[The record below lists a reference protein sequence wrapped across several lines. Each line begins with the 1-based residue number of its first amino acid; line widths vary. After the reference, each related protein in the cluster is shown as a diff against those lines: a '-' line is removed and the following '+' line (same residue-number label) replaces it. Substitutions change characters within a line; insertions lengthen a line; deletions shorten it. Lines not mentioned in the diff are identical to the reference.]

1 MPAADPATT
10 PTSPA
15 ASGSAAPRAMRAM
28 RVAAIQTVTGTA
40 LDANLARADAL
51 IAEAARGGAELVLLP
66 EYFCLMGRQES
77 DKVAVREQDGDGPIQ
92 RFLADAARRHGIWLV
107 GGTLPLWCEDDQRVH
122 NSSLAFDPHGER
134 VARYDKIHLFGFTRG
149 EERYD
154 ESRTILA
161 GRKPITFDA
170 PCGRVAM
177 SVCYDLRF
185 PELYRQMAST
195 DSENGLALILM
206 PAAFTYTTGQAHW
219 EILLRARAIEN
230 QCYVLAAAQGGKHEN
245 GRRTWGHSMLV
256 DPWGEVLAMLPE
268 GEGVVSG
275 TLDPARIA
283 EVRQN
288 LPALRHRVL

>member
-1 MPAADPATT
+1 MQAPAPF
-10 PTSPA
+10 
-15 ASGSAAPRAMRAM
+15 
-28 RVAAIQTVTGTA
+28 RVAAIQTVTGTS
-40 LDANLARADAL
+40 LDANLARAESL

-66 EYFCLMGRQES
+66 EYFCMMGQREA
-77 DKVAVREQDGDGPIQ
+77 DKIAIREQDGDGPVQ
-92 RFLADAARRHGIWLV
+92 RFLADAAKRHRVWLV
-107 GGTLPLWCEDDQRVH
+107 GGTLPMWCGDDDRVY
-122 NSSLAFDPHGER
+122 NTSLAFDPRGER

-149 EERYD
+149 AESYD

-161 GRKPITFDA
+161 GNTPVSFDA

-185 PELYRQMAST
+185 PELYR
-195 DSENGLALILM
+195 GLAGGDGASLILM

-275 TLDPARIA
+275 VIDPARLA

>member
-1 MPAADPATT
+1 MTAQT
-10 PTSPA
+10 PF
-15 ASGSAAPRAMRAM
+15 
-28 RVAAIQTVTGTA
+28 RVAAIQTVTGTS
-40 LDANLARADAL
+40 LDDNLARADQL
-51 IAEAARGGAELVLLP
+51 IAEAANGGAELVLLP
-66 EYFCLMGRQES
+66 EYFCLMGRHES
-77 DKVAVREQDGDGPIQ
+77 DKVAIREQDGDGPVQ
-92 RFLADAARRHGIWLV
+92 RFLADAARRHRIWLV
-107 GGTLPLWCEDDQRVH
+107 GGTLPMWCGDDNRVY
-122 NSSLAFDPHGER
+122 NTSLAFDPRGER
-134 VARYDKIHLFGFTRG
+134 VARYDKIHLFGFTKG
-149 EERYD
+149 TENFD

-161 GRKPITFDA
+161 GKSPVSFNA

-185 PELYRQMAST
+185 PELYR
-195 DSENGLALILM
+195 GLADDKAGDGISLILM

-256 DPWGEVLAMLPE
+256 DPWGELMGVLPE

-275 TLDPARIA
+275 VIDPARLA

>member
-1 MPAADPATT
+1 M
-10 PTSPA
+10 SPA
-15 ASGSAAPRAMRAM
+15 KPASPAPF
-28 RVAAIQTVTGTA
+28 RVAAIQTVTGTS
-40 LDANLARADAL
+40 LDANLARAEAR
-51 IAEAARGGAELVLLP
+51 IAEAAAGGAELVLLP
-66 EYFCLMGRQES
+66 EYFCIMGRAES
-77 DKVAVREQDGDGPIQ
+77 DKVAVREHDGDGPVQ
-92 RFLADAARRHGIWLV
+92 QFLADTARRHGIWLV
-107 GGTLPLWCEDDQRVH
+107 GGTLPMWCDDPQRVY
-122 NSSLAFDPHGER
+122 NTSLAFNPRGER
-134 VARYDKIHLFGFTRG
+134 IARYDKIHLFGFTRG
-149 EERYD
+149 TESYD

-161 GRKPITFDA
+161 GRTPVSFDA

-185 PELYRQMAST
+185 PELYR
-195 DSENGLALILM
+195 GLAADGGTSLILM

-268 GEGVVSG
+268 GEGVVG
-275 TLDPARIA
+275 GVIDPARLE

>member
-1 MPAADPATT
+1 MIEKEATMTAQT
-10 PTSPA
+10 PF
-15 ASGSAAPRAMRAM
+15 
-28 RVAAIQTVTGTA
+28 RVAAIQTVTGTS
-40 LDANLARADAL
+40 LDDNLARADQL
-51 IAEAARGGAELVLLP
+51 IAEAANGGAELVLLP
-66 EYFCLMGRQES
+66 EYFCLMGRHES
-77 DKVAVREQDGDGPIQ
+77 DKVAIREQDGDGPVQ
-92 RFLADAARRHGIWLV
+92 RFLADAARRHRIWLV
-107 GGTLPLWCEDDQRVH
+107 GGTLPMWCGDDNRVY
-122 NSSLAFDPHGER
+122 NTSLAFDPRGER
-134 VARYDKIHLFGFTRG
+134 VARYDKIHLFGFTKG
-149 EERYD
+149 TENFD

-161 GRKPITFDA
+161 GKSPVSFNA

-185 PELYRQMAST
+185 PELYR
-195 DSENGLALILM
+195 GLADDKAGDGISLILM

-256 DPWGEVLAMLPE
+256 DPWGELMGILPE

-275 TLDPARIA
+275 VIDPARLA

>member
-1 MPAADPATT
+1 MTEKEATMTAQT
-10 PTSPA
+10 PF
-15 ASGSAAPRAMRAM
+15 
-28 RVAAIQTVTGTA
+28 RVAAIQTVTGTS
-40 LDANLARADAL
+40 LDDNLARADQL
-51 IAEAARGGAELVLLP
+51 IAEAANGGAELVLLP
-66 EYFCLMGRQES
+66 EYFCLMGRHES
-77 DKVAVREQDGDGPIQ
+77 DKVAIREQDGDGPVQ
-92 RFLADAARRHGIWLV
+92 RFLADAARRHRIWLV
-107 GGTLPLWCEDDQRVH
+107 GGTLPMWCGDDNRVY
-122 NSSLAFDPHGER
+122 NTSLAFDPRGER
-134 VARYDKIHLFGFTRG
+134 VARYDKIHLFGFTKG
-149 EERYD
+149 TENFD

-161 GRKPITFDA
+161 GKSPVSFNA

-185 PELYRQMAST
+185 PELYR
-195 DSENGLALILM
+195 GLADDKANKAGDGISLILM

-256 DPWGEVLAMLPE
+256 DPWGELMGVLPE

-275 TLDPARIA
+275 VIDPARLA

>member
-1 MPAADPATT
+1 MTAPAAPA
-10 PTSPA
+10 PF
-15 ASGSAAPRAMRAM
+15 
-28 RVAAIQTVTGTA
+28 RVAAIQTVTGTS
-40 LDANLARADAL
+40 LDANLARAGAL
-51 IAEAARGGAELVLLP
+51 IAEAAAGGAALVLLP
-66 EYFCLMGRQES
+66 EYFCMMGRSES
-77 DKVAVREQDGDGPIQ
+77 DKVAVREHDGDGPVQ
-92 RFLADAARRHGIWLV
+92 QFLADAARRHGIWLV
-107 GGTLPLWCEDDQRVH
+107 GGTLPMWCDDPARVY
-122 NSSLAFDPHGER
+122 NTSLAFDPRGER

-149 EERYD
+149 TESYD

-161 GRKPITFDA
+161 GRTPVSFDA

-185 PELYRQMAST
+185 PELYR
-195 DSENGLALILM
+195 GLAAGDGTSLILM

-256 DPWGEVLAMLPE
+256 DPWGEVLATLPE
-268 GEGVVSG
+268 GEGVVG
-275 TLDPARIA
+275 GVIDPVRLA

>member
-1 MPAADPATT
+1 MTT
-10 PTSPA
+10 
-15 ASGSAAPRAMRAM
+15 SAPF
-28 RVAAIQTVTGTA
+28 RVAAIQTVSSTSVE
-40 LDANLARADAL
+40 ANLARADAL
-51 IAEAARGGAELVLLP
+51 IAEAAQGGAELVLLP
-66 EYFCLMGRQES
+66 EYFCVMGRQDT
-77 DKVAVREQDGDGPIQ
+77 DKVAIREQDGDGPIQ
-92 RFLADAARRHGIWLV
+92 RFLAGAARRHRVWLV
-107 GGTLPLWCEDDQRVH
+107 GGTLPLWCEDGGRVY
-122 NSSLAFDPHGER
+122 NSSLAFDPRGER

-149 EERYD
+149 SEQYD
-154 ESRTILA
+154 EARTILA
-161 GRKPITFDA
+161 GRTPVAFDA

-185 PELYRQMAST
+185 PELYRGLGGA
-195 DSENGLALILM
+195 DGLALILM

-275 TLDPARIA
+275 TIDPARLA
-283 EVRQN
+283 EVREN

>member
-1 MPAADPATT
+1 MTPASSA
-10 PTSPA
+10 SPA
-15 ASGSAAPRAMRAM
+15 PF
-28 RVAAIQTVTGTA
+28 RVAAVQTVTGTS
-40 LDANLARADAL
+40 LDANLARAEAR
-51 IAEAARGGAELVLLP
+51 IAEAAAGGAELVLLP
-66 EYFCLMGRQES
+66 EYFCIMGRAES
-77 DKVAVREQDGDGPIQ
+77 DKVAVREHDGDGPVQ
-92 RFLADAARRHGIWLV
+92 QFLADTARRHGIWLV
-107 GGTLPLWCEDDQRVH
+107 GGTLPMWCDDPQRVY
-122 NSSLAFDPHGER
+122 NTSLAFNPRGER
-134 VARYDKIHLFGFTRG
+134 IARYDKIHLFGFTRG
-149 EERYD
+149 TESYD

-161 GRKPITFDA
+161 GRTPVSFDA

-185 PELYRQMAST
+185 PELYR
-195 DSENGLALILM
+195 GLAADGGTSLILM

-268 GEGVVSG
+268 GEGVVG
-275 TLDPARIA
+275 GVIDPARLE

>member
-1 MPAADPATT
+1 MTAS
-10 PTSPA
+10 SPS
-15 ASGSAAPRAMRAM
+15 ASTQPFH
-28 RVAAIQTVTGTA
+28 VAAIQTVTGTS
-40 LDANLARADAL
+40 LDDNLARADAL
-51 IAEAARGGAELVLLP
+51 IAEAARGGAQLVLLP
-66 EYFCLMGRQES
+66 EYFCMMGRHES
-77 DKVAVREQDGDGPIQ
+77 DKVAIREQDGDGPVQ
-92 RFLADAARRHGIWLV
+92 RFLTDAARRHRLWIV
-107 GGTLPLWCEDDQRVH
+107 GGTLPMWCGDDKRVY
-122 NSSLAFDPHGER
+122 NTSLAFDPHGKR
-134 VARYDKIHLFGFTRG
+134 VARYDKIHLFGFKKGT
-149 EERYD
+149 EDYD

-161 GRKPITFDA
+161 GKTPVSFDA

-185 PELYRQMAST
+185 PELYR
-195 DSENGLALILM
+195 GLAAGKGGPGLSLILM

-256 DPWGEVLAMLPE
+256 DPWGELMGVLPE

-275 TLDPARIA
+275 VIDPSRLA

>member
-1 MPAADPATT
+1 MTATT
-10 PTSPA
+10 P
-15 ASGSAAPRAMRAM
+15 M
-28 RVAAIQTVTGTA
+28 RVAAIQTVTGTS
-40 LDANLARADAL
+40 LDDNLARADTL
-51 IAEAARGGAELVLLP
+51 IAEAAAGGAELVLLP
-66 EYFCLMGRQES
+66 EYFCMMGRQET
-77 DKVAVREQDGDGPIQ
+77 DKVAIREQDGDGPVQ
-92 RFLADAARRHGIWLV
+92 RFLADASLRYQIWLV
-107 GGTLPLWCEDDQRVH
+107 GGTLPMWCGDEGRVH
-122 NSSLAFDPHGER
+122 NTSLAFDPRGQR
-134 VARYDKIHLFGFTRG
+134 VARYDKIHLFGFTKG
-149 EERYD
+149 NESYD

-161 GRKPITFDA
+161 GNAPVAFDA

-185 PELYRQMAST
+185 PELYR
-195 DSENGLALILM
+195 GLAAKNDVSLILM

-256 DPWGEVLAMLPE
+256 DPWGELMGVLPE

-275 TLDPARIA
+275 IIDPARLA

>member
-1 MPAADPATT
+1 MTAT
-10 PTSPA
+10 
-15 ASGSAAPRAMRAM
+15 APM
-28 RVAAIQTVTGTA
+28 RVAAIQTVTGIT
-40 LDANLARADAL
+40 LDDNLARADAL

-66 EYFCLMGRQES
+66 EYFCMMGRHET
-77 DKVAVREQDGDGPIQ
+77 DKVAIREQDGDGPVQ
-92 RFLADAARRHGIWLV
+92 SFLADAARRHRVWLV
-107 GGTLPLWCEDDQRVH
+107 GGTLPMWCNDDARVY
-122 NSSLAFDPHGER
+122 NTSLAFDPHGRR
-134 VARYDKIHLFGFTRG
+134 VARYDKIHLFGFTKG
-149 EERYD
+149 TESYD

-161 GRKPITFDA
+161 GKTPVAFDA

-185 PELYRQMAST
+185 PELYR
-195 DSENGLALILM
+195 GLAGKNDVSLILM

-256 DPWGEVLAMLPE
+256 DPWGELMGVLPE

-275 TLDPARIA
+275 TVDPARLA

>member
-1 MPAADPATT
+1 MQAPAPF
-10 PTSPA
+10 
-15 ASGSAAPRAMRAM
+15 
-28 RVAAIQTVTGTA
+28 RVAAIQTVTGTSV
-40 LDANLARADAL
+40 DANLARAETL

-66 EYFCLMGRQES
+66 EYFCMMGQREA
-77 DKVAVREQDGDGPIQ
+77 DKIAIREQDGDGPVQ
-92 RFLADAARRHGIWLV
+92 QFLADAARRHRIWLV
-107 GGTLPLWCEDDQRVH
+107 GGTLPMWCGDDARVY
-122 NSSLAFDPHGER
+122 NTSLAFDPRGER

-149 EERYD
+149 TESYD

-161 GRKPITFDA
+161 GSTPVSFDA

-185 PELYRQMAST
+185 PELYR
-195 DSENGLALILM
+195 GLAGDDGASLILM

-256 DPWGEVLAMLPE
+256 DPWGELLAVLPE
-268 GEGVVSG
+268 GEGVVTG
-275 TLDPARIA
+275 VIDPARLA

>member
-1 MPAADPATT
+1 MT
-10 PTSPA
+10 PTSSASPA
-15 ASGSAAPRAMRAM
+15 PF
-28 RVAAIQTVTGTA
+28 RVAAVQTVTGTS
-40 LDANLARADAL
+40 LDANLARAEAR
-51 IAEAARGGAELVLLP
+51 IAEAAAGGAELVLLP
-66 EYFCLMGRQES
+66 EYFCIMGRAES
-77 DKVAVREQDGDGPIQ
+77 DKVAVREHDGDGPVQ
-92 RFLADAARRHGIWLV
+92 QFLADTARRHGIWLV
-107 GGTLPLWCEDDQRVH
+107 GGTLPMWCDDPQRVY
-122 NSSLAFDPHGER
+122 NTSLAFNPRGER
-134 VARYDKIHLFGFTRG
+134 IARYDKIHLFGFTRG
-149 EERYD
+149 TESYD

-161 GRKPITFDA
+161 GRTPVSFDA

-185 PELYRQMAST
+185 PELYR
-195 DSENGLALILM
+195 GLAADGGTSLILM

-268 GEGVVSG
+268 GEGVVG
-275 TLDPARIA
+275 GVIDPARLE

>member
-1 MPAADPATT
+1 MTA
-10 PTSPA
+10 
-15 ASGSAAPRAMRAM
+15 SAAPSAPF
-28 RVAAIQTVTGTA
+28 RVAAVQTVTGTS

-51 IAEAARGGAELVLLP
+51 IAEAVRGGAELVLLP
-66 EYFCLMGRQES
+66 EYFCMMGRQET
-77 DKVAVREQDGDGPIQ
+77 DKVAIREQDGDGPVQ
-92 RFLADAARRHGIWLV
+92 RFLADAARRHRIWLV
-107 GGTLPLWCEDDQRVH
+107 GGTLPLHCGDEGRVY
-122 NSSLAFDPHGER
+122 NTSLAFDPRGER
-134 VARYDKIHLFGFTRG
+134 VARYDKIHLFGFTKG
-149 EERYD
+149 TESYD

-161 GRKPITFDA
+161 GTEPVAFEA

-185 PELYRQMAST
+185 PELYRH
-195 DSENGLALILM
+195 LAADGGTRLILM

-256 DPWGEVLAMLPE
+256 DPWGEVLGVLPE
-268 GEGVVSG
+268 GEGVVAG
-275 TLDPARIA
+275 VIDPARLA

>member
-1 MPAADPATT
+1 MTDQT
-10 PTSPA
+10 PF
-15 ASGSAAPRAMRAM
+15 
-28 RVAAIQTVTGTA
+28 RVAAIQTVTGTS
-40 LDANLARADAL
+40 LDDNLARADAL

-66 EYFCLMGRQES
+66 EYFCMMGRHES
-77 DKVAVREQDGDGPIQ
+77 DKVAIREQDGDGPVQ
-92 RFLADAARRHGIWLV
+92 HFLADAARRHRIWLV
-107 GGTLPLWCEDDQRVH
+107 GGTLPMWCGDDNRVY
-122 NSSLAFDPHGER
+122 NTSLAFEPRGER
-134 VARYDKIHLFGFTRG
+134 VARYDKIHLFGFTKG
-149 EERYD
+149 TENYD

-161 GRKPITFDA
+161 GRTPVAFDA

-185 PELYRQMAST
+185 PELYR
-195 DSENGLALILM
+195 GLSSGKDGQGLSLILM

-219 EILLRARAIEN
+219 EILIRARAIEN

-256 DPWGEVLAMLPE
+256 DPWGELMGVLPE

-275 TLDPARIA
+275 VIDPARLA